1 AVKTVSDEGKV
12 KIARSMVMLCGIL
25 AFVMAL
31 YADRVYTLVEE
42 ASAFGSAGIFTV
54 VLFGLFTRFGGVL
67 SAGVT
72 LAAGMLTWI
81 IGQHVL
87 ELATPYLLSLSIAF
101 GSYILVA
108 LWEQW
113 REQSLLIPNF
123 LSSEKTSGE

>member
-1 AVKTVSDEGKV
+1 
-12 KIARSMVMLCGIL
+12 
-25 AFVMAL
+25 MAL

-72 LAAGMLTWI
+72 LAAGMLTWL

-87 ELATPYLLSLSIAF
+87 ELSTPYLLSLSVAF
-101 GSYILVA
+101 GSYVVVA
-108 LWEQW
+108 VWED
-113 REQSLLIPNF
+113 RRFRSSLPRF
-123 LSSEKTSGE
+123 DYGKEPETMSRD